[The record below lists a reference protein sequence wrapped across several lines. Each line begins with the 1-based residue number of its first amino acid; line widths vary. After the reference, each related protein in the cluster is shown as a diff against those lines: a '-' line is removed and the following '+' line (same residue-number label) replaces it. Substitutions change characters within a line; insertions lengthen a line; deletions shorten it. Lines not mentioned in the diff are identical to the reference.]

1 MAELSIF
8 VRGPGLCR
16 SIHHSDH
23 GSQYTAFAFGKRCD
37 EAGVRPSMGTV
48 GDCFDNA
55 MCESFFATLECELLD
70 RRRFKTQLE
79 ARMAIF
85 EFIEGWYNPHRR
97 HSALDYLSPIDY
109 ERAYG
114 AQLNFPCR
122 DEQPLKESAPPPTA
136 AGKIEDRQ
144 GVISIKKIGE
154 PLNQSPSPT
163 PSTESG

>member
-1 MAELSIF
+1 
-8 VRGPGLCR
+8 
-16 SIHHSDH
+16 
-23 GSQYTAFAFGKRCD
+23 
-37 EAGVRPSMGTV
+37 MGTV

-70 RRRFKTQLE
+70 RRRFKTQIE

-114 AQLNFPCR
+114 AQPNFPCR

-144 GVISIKKIGE
+144 GIISIKKIGE
-154 PLNQSPSPT
+154 SLNQSPSPS